1 MHLILAFLGTVVTIL
16 ILVNRLSDAG
26 LDIGWLNPFTWRRR
40 RAWRKKFEG
49 NPVFSLSEPMEV
61 AALLSTAVAKLDGE
75 ISREEKAA
83 LLELFKHEFN
93 RTDEEAADLLRSST
107 FLYGDGDEVTAKPDK
122 ILSNAVANFSEAQAR
137 STMQL
142 IEAVAQIDSANE
154 NLKTKFVS
162 SVRNVFDQHFGSND
176 GW

>member
-40 RAWRKKFEG
+40 RAWRNKLEG
-49 NPVFSLSEPMEV
+49 NPVFSLSEPLEV

-107 FLYGDGDEVTAKPDK
+107 YLFGDGDEVTAKPDK
-122 ILSNAVANFSEAQAR
+122 IPTVPIPILAIKKRTPLNAAAHKAGITSNANSKY
-137 STMQL
+137 
-142 IEAVAQIDSANE
+142 IP
-154 NLKTKFVS
+154 VS
-162 SVRNVFDQHFGSND
+162 FTVIGIKIAKIR
-176 GW
+176 